1 MYFLF
6 ADPGMDRRQ
15 REKHQSPA
23 VHDAHCAVGRG
34 DQVEARGHGRPG
46 DARASEESVQE
57 GCVGGAPGQG
67 G

>member
-1 MYFLF
+1 M
-6 ADPGMDRRQ
+6 
-15 REKHQSPA
+15 
-23 VHDAHCAVGRG
+23 
-34 DQVEARGHGRPG
+34 EARGHGRPG